1 MASSWVISL
10 LGQGQGWIQETSLK
24 AGFKEISRGGLSR
37 YSRRGSVGV
46 LTVVA
51 VSSSYLQHEV
61 SVGLSGHICD
71 SEHIMSADCVRR
83 VRAVRDGTS
92 DAGSSFACLKWHS
105 VPIQ

>member
-1 MASSWVISL
+1 MDIVDDRSWDRV
-10 LGQGQGWIQETSLK
+10 K
-24 AGFKEISRGGLSR
+24 AGFRRLRSRLDSRRFREAGLLR